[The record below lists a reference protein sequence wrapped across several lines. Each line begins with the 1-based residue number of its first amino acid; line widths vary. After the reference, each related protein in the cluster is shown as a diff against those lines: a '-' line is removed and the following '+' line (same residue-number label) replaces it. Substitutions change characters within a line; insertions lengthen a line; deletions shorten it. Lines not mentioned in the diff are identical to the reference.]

1 MTLES
6 YQNSEQIAG
15 DKIDQLLI
23 LAGWAVQSKKKVNLN
38 ESKGIAVRDYQTDV
52 GPTEYVEAL
61 RQSILKKAFEGSIL
75 TEAEIEKRKQQAD
88 YEPASVLLD
97 RIKNEK
103 VIRYACR

>member
-52 GPTEYVEAL
+52 GPTEYVEAFTTEY
-61 RQSILKKAFEGSIL
+61 FEKSL
-75 TEAEIEKRKQQAD
+75 
-88 YEPASVLLD
+88 
-97 RIKNEK
+97 
-103 VIRYACR
+103 